1 MLLKK
6 FEAQR
11 MKKNLICMAIAGL
24 SVTQLQAADLQ
35 SELIYL
41 RDNHPMLRATGFAL
55 TAAEK
60 RETAAKSGW
69 FPKVDIAAESGPEKI
84 TTTPYASGVPSPT
97 PQATDLQRKKQS
109 VTVTQNLFNGGK
121 TLATSNIAKIERQMK
136 DADRSA
142 TSQEILLEAIT
153 AYLNVLKSQ
162 MLINLS
168 AINEETTKR
177 QLDMEKQRVERGGG
191 VIVDELQAATRLQ
204 IVRERRVVYEQG
216 MRDAVSSYE
225 QVFSKSPDLKV
236 FQDVDIIKSRM
247 PVSVDSAIEDAETSN
262 PRLLAARLATERT
275 YRLISM
281 ENAGFMPNVDLVGTH
296 NRERDAGQ
304 LYRKEEDSVLVKMS
318 WNLFSGRET
327 LSRAQAAAY
336 DYRESAEKEKN
347 IGNKTK
353 ESVRVAWNQYK
364 KGIERLELLDSAVKT
379 SQGVMRGRKKLRDA
393 GKETALAVLDSEV
406 EHFGLLANKVNAM
419 IDAKMGSYRLLSALG
434 KLDIDS
440 LNLEQ
445 GKFEIPVQSLDQAV
459 KALVG
464 DELLIR

>member
-1 MLLKK
+1 
-6 FEAQR
+6 

-121 TLATSNIAKIERQMK
+121 TLATSNVAKIERQMK

-247 PVSVDSAIEDAETSN
+247 PVSVDSAIEDAEASN

-434 KLDIDS
+434 KLDIES

-445 GKFEIPVQSLDQAV
+445 GKFEIPVKSIDQAV
-459 KALVG
+459 KELVG
-464 DELLIR
+464 SELLIR

>member
-1 MLLKK
+1 
-6 FEAQR
+6 

-24 SVTQLQAADLQ
+24 SVSQLQAADLQ

-41 RDNHPMLRATGFAL
+41 RDNHPMLRATSFAL
-55 TAAEK
+55 TAAER
-60 RETAAKSGW
+60 RETAAKAGW
-69 FPKVDIAAESGPEKI
+69 LPKVDVAMESGPEKI
-84 TTTPYASGVPSPT
+84 ATTPSSAGAPT
-97 PQATDLQRKKQS
+97 QSTDLQRKKQS
-109 VTVTQNLFNGGK
+109 VTVTQNLFNGGR
-121 TLATSNIAKIERQMK
+121 TLAGTGVAKIEREMK

-142 TSQEILLEAIT
+142 TSQEVLLEAIT

-162 MLINLS
+162 MLISLS

-177 QLDMEKQRVERGGG
+177 QLEMEKQRVERGGG

-225 QVFSKSPDLKV
+225 QVFGKTPELKQ

-247 PVSVDSAIEDAETSN
+247 PASVDTAIEDADTNN

-281 ENAGFMPNVDLVGTH
+281 ENAGFMPTVDLVGTR
-296 NRERDAGQ
+296 NRETGAGQ
-304 LYRKEEDSVLVKMS
+304 LLRKEEDSVLVKMN
-318 WNLFSGRET
+318 WNLFAGRET

-347 IGNKTK
+347 ISNKTK

-364 KGIERLELLDSAVKT
+364 KGIERLELLESAVKT

-406 EHFGLLANKVNAM
+406 EHFGLLANKVNAT
-419 IDAKMGSYRLLSALG
+419 IDARMGSYRLLSALG
-434 KLDIDS
+434 KLDIES

-445 GKFEIPVQSLDQAV
+445 GQFEIPVQSIELSV
-459 KALVG
+459 KQLVG
-464 DELLIR
+464 DELLVR